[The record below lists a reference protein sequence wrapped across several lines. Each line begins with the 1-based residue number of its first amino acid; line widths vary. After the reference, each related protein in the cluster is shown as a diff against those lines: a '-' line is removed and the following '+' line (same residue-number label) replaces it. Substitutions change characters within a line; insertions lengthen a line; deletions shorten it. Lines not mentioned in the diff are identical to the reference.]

1 MNSAATDPNL
11 KNRSNL
17 VGQYGELSGLQA
29 SVVTAAL
36 RCRELQ
42 AALDTLSEQSRKAEA
57 ALRQSIAEHQQA
69 SAKALEAEAAA
80 RLERV
85 SDAAET
91 QRLALQRNF
100 DSRQQDREHRHH
112 EAVAAVRARL
122 QNDLWVLNEVLDE
135 NREDSPLSQAERA
148 RENFETQETSLRQ
161 RLEDLDTR
169 MQASAA
175 YLAACHAAHE
185 GSQPAAA
192 IQSRQREPART
203 EALEWIDKLIL
214 SSGRLNRLSLP
225 QWVLGARLYGLALLI
240 FLVAAVISLVVRA
253 DISRYLNPGLG
264 QPDWQW
270 FGISCL
276 IGGATAFLFTLILLS
291 IVQSRLRGE
300 YEEMLQQAVNARA
313 AADLWRSKSRQEL
326 KRLEQAGEQW
336 AADNVRRREARKQA
350 IEAAAAAELTTL
362 ETHRHSAAQNDATAL
377 QHELAAVAGQG
388 ARESAD
394 IDQWLQ
400 NEQARV
406 QRDMQTRL
414 RTELQTL
421 QQQSAARRQSIEC
434 EFATALGQWRNDLA
448 AARLL
453 AAGSSD
459 RGAACVEWSSLL
471 ERGWTPPAQLPR
483 DLTAGLLT
491 ADFPQP
497 PLPQAKPTEPFPN
510 ASLQMQLP
518 GLLRFPA
525 DLSIAVQH
533 DAAGREAALEFLR
546 MLLLRLLTTV
556 IPGRIQFTLI
566 DPAGLGQSFSALMH
580 LADFDELL
588 IDSRIWTD
596 ASQIRERLQK
606 VTEHMEN
613 VFQTYLR
620 SEFETLEDYNAAAGE
635 VAEPYHFVVI
645 AGFPAGFT
653 EESCRHLSGILTSGA
668 RCGVHV
674 LMTWSPEQTLPRSFD
689 PAVLRGSCLQW
700 QVRGGQVLPERFVA
714 GAASRTGLPE
724 SAVLP
729 AGVASAAV
737 RFTAAA
743 PPDAAGYVSLVRSV
757 GAQSRDARRV
767 EVSFS
772 RIAPKPDGIW
782 SLSTADGID
791 LPIGRA
797 GAARLQYLRLGR
809 GTSQHVLIAGK
820 TGSGKS
826 TLMHILI
833 TNLALYYSPS
843 EIQFYLIDF
852 KKGVE
857 FRAYAACGL
866 PHARVIAIESDR
878 EFGLS
883 VLERLDAILQE
894 RGELFRQRGVQDV
907 PAFRREH
914 PREVLPRLL
923 LLIDEFQ
930 EFFTAEDR
938 VSARAALLL
947 DRLIR
952 QGRAFGIHA
961 VLGSQTL
968 GGAYSL
974 ARSTLGQVAVRIA
987 LQCSENDAHLILSE
1001 DNSAARLLSRPG
1013 EAIYNDANGMVEGN
1027 HPFQIA
1033 WLDEDR
1039 REELLGGLRSRPA
1052 ASTVGRTLVFEGNV
1066 PPRLEDCEPLHA
1078 LRAGK
1083 APVDPQTLR
1092 LWIGEPVAIA
1102 APVCVTLRQS
1112 AGQNLLI
1119 AGQESDQADAIL
1131 GAAVVSMLARLSAG
1145 LPPVH
1150 LNLLHDGRDSVSL
1163 QQYAGMFASSGS
1175 DGGTRLQLHQPDT
1188 ADAAILECWQRL
1200 KAREAAAGGQ
1210 ADSGEAR
1217 SDAPPDPFGMPS
1229 ASGFSELPE
1238 TAEMGAVD
1246 DDGHPVLLLIRNIG
1260 QFRSLRREEDDFGL
1274 GSFGAAKTVTAAS
1287 RLGDLIRRGPQF
1299 GIHVVIWS
1307 DTFSNVIRWLS
1318 TSLLKE
1324 FDYRVAFRLN
1334 QTDSASL
1341 LDTPAAAAL
1350 TSGRAILYQ
1359 DQTGESERF
1368 RPWVWPL
1375 AVADTEVKPQ
1385 PPAGAAATEAPA
1397 APPSETISEELP
1409 NIDELQIE

>member
-1 MNSAATDPNL
+1 MNSAVNQSNV

-17 VGQYGELSGLQA
+17 VGQYRELSGIQARAVSVAARCRHLQLDLEQLTQQSREAESALRA
-29 SVVTAAL
+29 SVAARQSAGACAL
-36 RCRELQ
+36 ESQ
-42 AALDTLSEQSRKAEA
+42 AAERLDQAAQTAESRRTSLQQNFAGREQNR
-57 ALRQSIAEHQQA
+57 LHQ
-69 SAKALEAEAAA
+69 
-80 RLERV
+80 
-85 SDAAET
+85 
-91 QRLALQRNF
+91 
-100 DSRQQDREHRHH
+100 HG
-112 EAVAAVRARL
+112 EAVAAVRSRL

-148 RENFETQETSLRQ
+148 RENYATQDAALKQ
-161 RLEDLDTR
+161 RLEDLDAR
-169 MQASAA
+169 LQASAD
-175 YLAACHAAHE
+175 YLEACHAAHDE
-185 GSQPAAA
+185 SQPTAT
-192 IQSRQREPART
+192 IQARTRDAART
-203 EALEWIDKLIL
+203 EALEWIDQVVI
-214 SSGRLNRLSLP
+214 SSGRLNRLTLP
-225 QWVLGARLYGLALLI
+225 QWVLGVRLYALGLLI
-240 FLVAAVISLVVRA
+240 FLSAAIVSLVLKA
-253 DISRYLNPGLG
+253 DLSLFLNPGLG
-264 QPDWQW
+264 RPDWQW

-276 IGGATAFLFTLILLS
+276 IGAAFAFLFLLILLS
-291 IVQSRLRGE
+291 VVQSRLRGE
-300 YEEMLQQAVNARA
+300 YEDMLQQAVNGRA
-313 AADLWRSKSRQEL
+313 AADLWRSRSRQEL
-326 KRLEQAGEQW
+326 KRLEQAAEQW
-336 AADNVRRREARKQA
+336 AADNARRRQARVEAV
-350 IEAAAAAELTTL
+350 EAAAAAAIAAL
-362 ETHRHSAAQNDATAL
+362 ETQLQSTGRAESTAL
-377 QHELAAVAGQG
+377 QRELADIA
-388 ARESAD
+388 SASSQEATE
-394 IDQWLQ
+394 IDSWLQ
-400 NEQARV
+400 HEQAKL
-406 QRDMQTRL
+406 QR
-414 RTELQTL
+414 ELQTQL
-421 QQQSAARRQSIEC
+421 RTDLQSQQQQSAARRQAIDLEL
-434 EFATALGQWRNDLA
+434 ATMVGQWRNELA

-453 AAGSSD
+453 AATSTD
-459 RGAACVEWSSLL
+459 RGSACTDWTMLI
-471 ERGWTPPAQLPR
+471 ERGWTPPEKLPL
-483 DLTAGLLT
+483 DLAVGMFS
-491 ADFPQP
+491 AEFPQP
-497 PLPQAKPTEPFPN
+497 PPPQARLTEPFPD
-510 ASLQMQLP
+510 SQLPLQFP

-525 DLSIAVQH
+525 DLSIALQH
-533 DAAGREAALEFLR
+533 DAAGRETALDFLR
-546 MLLLRLLTTV
+546 LLLLRLLTTV
-556 IPGRIQFTLI
+556 IPGRVQFTLI
-566 DPAGLGQSFSALMH
+566 DPGGLGQSFSAMMH

-596 ASQIRERLQK
+596 STQIRERLQK

-645 AGFPAGFT
+645 AGFPVGFT

-674 LMTWSPEQTLPRSFD
+674 LMTWSPEQLLPRTFD
-689 PAVLRGSCLQW
+689 MAVLREGCLQW
-700 QVRGGQVLPERFVA
+700 QVRGGRLVPDAFAEGAMPAA
-714 GAASRTGLPE
+714 GDTGW
-724 SAVLP
+724 
-729 AGVASAAV
+729 AAV
-737 RFTAAA
+737 SFRTLA

-772 RIAPKPDGIW
+772 RIAPKANGIW
-782 SLSTADGID
+782 SLCTAEGID

-797 GAARLQYLRLGR
+797 GAARLQSLRLGR

-833 TNLALYYSPS
+833 TNLALYYSPQ

-907 PAFRREH
+907 PSFRREY

-1039 REELLGGLRSRPA
+1039 REEMLGGLRQRPGA
-1052 ASTVGRTLVFEGNV
+1052 GVAGRTLVFEGNV
-1066 PPRLEDCEPLHA
+1066 PPRLEECEPLNR
-1078 LRAGK
+1078 LRAGH
-1083 APVDPQTLR
+1083 PPDDSDSLP
-1092 LWIGEPVAIA
+1092 LWIGEPVSIA
-1102 APVCVTLRQS
+1102 APVCVSFKQS
-1112 AGQNLLI
+1112 TGQNLLI
-1119 AGQESDQADAIL
+1119 AGQESDQADAIF
-1131 GAAVVSMLARLSAG
+1131 GGVIVSAAARAAAG
-1145 LPPVH
+1145 LTQPH
-1150 LNLLHDGRDSVSL
+1150 LRLLHDERDSVSRQQFAEAFAGCRPDGAAWL
-1163 QQYAGMFASSGS
+1163 QVHG
-1175 DGGTRLQLHQPDT
+1175 PDT
-1188 ADAAILECWQRL
+1188 AEAVVLECWQRL
-1200 KAREAAAGGQ
+1200 RCREGAPGSSGDTGAGRDPAG
-1210 ADSGEAR
+1210 
-1217 SDAPPDPFGMPS
+1217 DPFGLS
-1229 ASGFSELPE
+1229 ADTGMVTVPE
-1238 TAEMGAVD
+1238 EPPADAPD

-1274 GSFGAAKTVTAAS
+1274 GSFGGTKAVTPAS

-1299 GIHVVIWS
+1299 GIHVLIWS

-1318 TSLLKE
+1318 TALLKE
-1324 FDYRVAFRLN
+1324 FDFRIAFRLN

-1359 DQTGESERF
+1359 DQTGETERF

-1375 AVADTEVKPQ
+1375 ASGSVAV
-1385 PPAGAAATEAPA
+1385 PPGEESLKVVLSPREANAAVMVED
-1397 APPSETISEELP
+1397 ELP
-1409 NIDELQIE
+1409 DIDDLRIE

>member
-1 MNSAATDPNL
+1 MNSAATESNL

-17 VGQYGELSGLQA
+17 VGQYRELSGIQSRA
-29 SVVTAAL
+29 VAAAA

-42 AALDTLSEQSRKAEA
+42 FALEQLNDQSRQEESSLRDAFA
-57 ALRQSIAEHQQA
+57 ARQQA
-69 SAKALEAEAAA
+69 GAQALEAQAAA
-80 RLERV
+80 SLDRIAQ
-85 SDAAET
+85 SADA
-91 QRLALQRNF
+91 QRLSLQQTF
-100 DSRQQDREHRHH
+100 ASREEARLHRHG
-112 EAVAAVRARL
+112 EAIAAIRSKL

-148 RENFETQETSLRQ
+148 RENFETQEAALRQ

-169 MQASAA
+169 MRASAE
-175 YLAACHAAHE
+175 YLEACHAAHD
-185 GSQPAAA
+185 GSQPAVAVQA
-192 IQSRQREPART
+192 RSRDAART
-203 EALEWIDKLIL
+203 EALEWIDQVVIA
-214 SSGRLNRLSLP
+214 SGRLNRLTLP
-225 QWVLGARLYGLALLI
+225 QWVLGARLYFLGLLI
-240 FLVAAVISLVVRA
+240 FLSAAIISLVVRS
-253 DISRYLNPGLG
+253 DISRFLNPGLG
-264 QPDWQW
+264 KPDWQW

-276 IGGATAFLFTLILLS
+276 IGFAVAFLFLLILLS

-300 YEEMLQQAVNARA
+300 YEDMLQQAINGRA
-313 AADLWRSKSRQEL
+313 AAELWRSKSRQEL
-326 KRLEQAGEQW
+326 KRLEHAADQW
-336 AADNVRRREARKQA
+336 AADNTRRRQARVQAVEAGAASA
-350 IEAAAAAELTTL
+350 ISDLELQSQSATAAE
-362 ETHRHSAAQNDATAL
+362 STAL
-377 QHELAAVAGQG
+377 QRDLAGIAAQS
-388 ARESAD
+388 ARESAETD
-394 IDQWLQ
+394 SWLQ
-400 NEQARV
+400 HEQARL
-406 QRDMQTRL
+406 QRDLQTQL

-421 QQQSAARRQSIEC
+421 QQQSAARRQAIDLEL
-434 EFATALGQWRNDLA
+434 ATSLGQWRNELA

-453 AAGSSD
+453 AATSSD
-459 RGAACVEWSSLL
+459 RAAACSDWSTLL
-471 ERGWTPPAQLPR
+471 ERGWTPPTRLPL
-483 DLTAGLLT
+483 DLVAGT
-491 ADFPQP
+491 FRADFPQA
-497 PLPQAKPTEPFPN
+497 PQPQTKLSEPFPESQV
-510 ASLQMQLP
+510 ALRFP

-533 DAAGREAALEFLR
+533 DASGREPALDFLR

-556 IPGRIQFTLI
+556 IPGRLQFTLI
-566 DPAGLGQSFSALMH
+566 DPAGLGQSFSAMMH

-596 ASQIRERLQK
+596 SSQIRERLQK

-645 AGFPAGFT
+645 AGFPVGFT
-653 EESCRHLSGILTSGA
+653 EESCRHLAGILTSGA

-674 LMTWSPEQTLPRSFD
+674 LMTWSPEQLLPRTFD

-700 QVRGGQVLPERFVA
+700 QVRDGLLVSDAFGPGAAVNTVA
-714 GAASRTGLPE
+714 GAGAGELSFRTLP
-724 SAVLP
+724 
-729 AGVASAAV
+729 
-737 RFTAAA
+737 
-743 PPDAAGYVSLVRSV
+743 PPDAASYVSLVRSV

-767 EVSFS
+767 EVPFS
-772 RIAPKPDGIW
+772 RIAPKPDSIW
-782 SLSTADGID
+782 SLSTAEGIH

-833 TNLALYYSPS
+833 TNLALHYSPH

-907 PAFRREH
+907 PSFRREF
-914 PREVLPRLL
+914 PTEVLPRLL

-1039 REELLGGLRSRPA
+1039 REEMLGDLRSRPA
-1052 ASTVGRTLVFEGNV
+1052 AATVGRTLVFEGNV
-1066 PPRLEDCEPLHA
+1066 PPRLEDCEPLNR
-1078 LRAGK
+1078 LRAGQ
-1083 APVDPQTLR
+1083 APPDPDTLP
-1092 LWIGEPVAIA
+1092 LWIGEPVSIA
-1102 APVCVTLRQS
+1102 DAVCVALRPS
-1112 AGQNLLI
+1112 TGQNLLI
-1119 AGQESDQADAIL
+1119 AGQESDQADAIF
-1131 GAAVVSMLARLSAG
+1131 GAVIASAIAG
-1145 LPPVH
+1145 VAAGRPKPH
-1150 LNLLHDGRDSVSL
+1150 IRMLHDGRDSLSL
-1163 QQYAGMFASSGS
+1163 QQFAETFRGS
-1175 DGGTRLQLHQPDT
+1175 EAN
-1188 ADAAILECWQRL
+1188 ADALLELHRPESADAVILECWQRL
-1200 KAREAAAGGQ
+1200 KARELGAEGSAATGHSEKDSAADVFGVPSESAFGTSDEVPSAGG
-1210 ADSGEAR
+1210 
-1217 SDAPPDPFGMPS
+1217 P
-1229 ASGFSELPE
+1229 
-1238 TAEMGAVD
+1238 D

-1299 GIHVVIWS
+1299 GIHLVIWS

-1318 TSLLKE
+1318 TTLLKE

-1341 LDTPAAAAL
+1341 LETPAAASL
-1350 TSGRAILYQ
+1350 NSGRAILYQ
-1359 DQTGESERF
+1359 DQTGDFERF

-1375 AVADTEVKPQ
+1375 NFSREARHEDEMKSGQALPGASSLPVQ
-1385 PPAGAAATEAPA
+1385 AGQTNVED
-1397 APPSETISEELP
+1397 ELP
-1409 NIDELQIE
+1409 DIDELQIE

>member
-1 MNSAATDPNL
+1 VNSAATDPNL

-17 VGQYGELSGLQA
+17 VGQFVELS
-29 SVVTAAL
+29 
-36 RCRELQ
+36 ELQ
-42 AALDTLSEQSRKAEA
+42 ARAMSGSRRCQELQRDLQRLTEQSRQEES
-57 ALRQSIAEHQQA
+57 ALRQRAAERQQA
-69 SAKALEAEAAA
+69 AAQKLEAAAAA
-80 RLERV
+80 RLEH
-85 SDAAET
+85 STAQAENE
-91 QRLALQRNF
+91 RGLLQRTFNGRIE
-100 DSRQQDREHRHH
+100 DLARRHGD
-112 EAVAAVRARL
+112 AVAAVQSKL
-122 QNDLWVLNEVLDE
+122 ENELWVLNEVLDE
-135 NREDSPLSQAERA
+135 NREDSPVSQAERA
-148 RENFETQETSLRQ
+148 RENFETQDVSLKQ
-161 RLEDLDTR
+161 RLEDLSTR
-169 MQASAA
+169 MQASID
-175 YLAACHAAHE
+175 YLRACHAAPDE
-185 GSQPAAA
+185 AQPAAA
-192 IQSRQREPART
+192 VQARNREAART
-203 EALEWIDKLIL
+203 EALEWFDKVVIA
-214 SSGRLNRLSLP
+214 SGRLNRLTLP
-225 QWVLGARLYGLALLI
+225 QWIIGARLYVLALLL
-240 FLVAAVISLVVRA
+240 FLAAAVVSLVVKA

-270 FGISCL
+270 LGISCL
-276 IGGATAFLFTLILLS
+276 IGAAVSFLFVIILLS
-291 IVQSRLRGE
+291 IVQSRLRSE
-300 YEEMLQQAVNARA
+300 YEDMLQQAVNGRA
-313 AADLWRSKSRQEL
+313 AAELWRSKSRQEL
-326 KRLEQAGEQW
+326 KRLEQAAEQW
-336 AADNVRRREARKQA
+336 AADNARRREARVQA
-350 IEAAAAAELTTL
+350 LQTTAATTISNLERDHRSADSEASAALQRDFSTIAARVSREAA
-362 ETHRHSAAQNDATAL
+362 ETDR
-377 QHELAAVAGQG
+377 
-388 ARESAD
+388 
-394 IDQWLQ
+394 WLQ
-400 NEQARV
+400 SEEAQL
-406 QRDMQTRL
+406 QQDMQTQL
-414 RTELQTL
+414 RSELQSQ
-421 QQQSAARRQSIEC
+421 QQQSAVRRQAIEC
-434 EFATALGQWRNDLA
+434 EFAAVLGQWRNELA

-453 AAGSSD
+453 AGTSAD
-459 RGAACVEWSSLL
+459 RASGCIEWNTLV

-483 DLTAGLLT
+483 DLTAGLFT
-491 ADFPQP
+491 TEFPQP
-497 PLPQAKPTEPFPN
+497 PPPQAKPTEPFPE
-510 ASLQMQLP
+510 AAVSLRIP
-518 GLLRFPA
+518 ALLRFPA
-525 DLSIAVQH
+525 DLSIAVEH
-533 DAAGREAALEFLR
+533 DAAGREPALEFLR
-546 MLLLRLLTTV
+546 MLLLRLMTTV

-566 DPAGLGQSFSALMH
+566 DPAGLGQSFSAMMH

-588 IDSRIWTD
+588 IDSRIWTES
-596 ASQIRERLQK
+596 SQIRERLQK

-645 AGFPAGFT
+645 AGFPVGFT

-674 LMTWSPEQTLPRSFD
+674 LMTWSPDQLMPRTFD
-689 PAVLRGSCLQW
+689 PAVLRVACLPW
-700 QVRGGQVLPERFVA
+700 QVRGGRLLPERYAAGVAGVA
-714 GAASRTGLPE
+714 GAN
-724 SAVLP
+724 SAD
-729 AGVASAAV
+729 AI
-737 RFTAAA
+737 RFTTVAA
-743 PPDAAGYVSLVRSV
+743 PDAASYVALVRTV

-772 RIAPKPDGIW
+772 RIAPKPGGIW
-782 SLSTADGID
+782 SLSTADGVD

-833 TNLALYYSPS
+833 TNLALYYSPQ

-907 PAFRREH
+907 PSFRKEY

-930 EFFTAEDR
+930 EFFTSEDR
-938 VSARAALLL
+938 VSSRSALLL

-974 ARSTLGQVAVRIA
+974 ARSTLGQVAIRIA

-1013 EAIYNDANGMVEGN
+1013 EAIYNDANGMIEGN

-1039 REELLGGLRSRPA
+1039 REEMLGELRSRPEA
-1052 ASTVGRTLVFEGNV
+1052 AIVGRTLVFEGNI
-1066 PPRLEDCEPLHA
+1066 PPRLEDCEPLQA
-1078 LRAGK
+1078 LRSGRAAG
-1083 APVDPQTLR
+1083 DSQTIS
-1092 LWIGEPVAIA
+1092 LWIGEPIAIA
-1102 APVCVTLRQS
+1102 APVCVLLRRS

-1131 GAAVVSMLARLSAG
+1131 GAVIASALAHRASACADI
-1145 LPPVH
+1145 H
-1150 LNLLHDGRDSVSL
+1150 LRLLHDGHDSVSL
-1163 QQYAGMFASSGS
+1163 QQFNDVFRGAHVSGGS
-1175 DGGTRLQLHQPDT
+1175 VLQVHRADE
-1188 ADAAILECWQRL
+1188 ADAVLLDCWQRL
-1200 KAREAAAGGQ
+1200 RSREAAAGDATGAVSSDVDGS
-1210 ADSGEAR
+1210 ADV
-1217 SDAPPDPFGMPS
+1217 FGMS
-1229 ASGFSELPE
+1229 AAAPVA
-1238 TAEMGAVD
+1238 TAAGVRVAEFE
-1246 DDGHPVLLLIRNIG
+1246 DDGQPLLLLIRNIG
-1260 QFRSLRREEDDFGL
+1260 QFRTLRREEDDFGL
-1274 GSFGAAKTVTAAS
+1274 GSFGAVRNVTPAS

-1318 TSLLKE
+1318 TGLLKE

-1334 QTDSASL
+1334 QSDSASL

-1350 TSGRAILYQ
+1350 TGGRAILYQ

-1368 RPWVWPL
+1368 RPWVWPPSTAETVP
-1375 AVADTEVKPQ
+1375 AVSAEV
-1385 PPAGAAATEAPA
+1385 
-1397 APPSETISEELP
+1397 SDELP
-1409 NIDELQIE
+1409 NIDSLQIE